1 MGSPLQISSQNYTLT
16 VSSLGD
22 VESIVE
28 VDSHPTR
35 IVETSPSVQ
44 TTVSTTPS
52 ESVSESSLTSEPTS
66 PSKSP
71 SKSPSIVVEEEKPF
85 DTTDLNPVNA
95 RRFPPYP
102 SDAKPL
108 LVFATTVMDSN
119 VNDSSL
125 HNL

>member
-35 IVETSPSVQ
+35 TVETSPSVQ
-44 TTVSTTPS
+44 ATVSTTPS

-66 PSKSP
+66 PSA
-71 SKSPSIVVEEEKPF
+71 SPSIVVEEEKPF